1 MSYTTSRD
9 TIVAHVLP
17 GQLAPDI
24 EGCIVL
30 IENADPGFDWIFTH
44 RIAGFI
50 TAYGGENSHMSIRA
64 REFAIPAAIGVGDT
78 RFKTLLAATS
88 LLLDCAERRIQV
100 LA

>member
-1 MSYTTSRD
+1 M
-9 TIVAHVLP
+9 AHVLP